1 MWVSREAMWFIGGL
15 NLEWKKMNETGEIL
29 ATPLAPCKGLDS
41 QLSPRRAPLRLVQCA
56 PLREFSVLQRLNNM
70 LRDVKKCWGVFEVK
84 VPNFYFFH
92 GIWIGNSMKLTPCL
106 LLNWNKCQ
114 AGKDGLCLVCDLH
127 FHAICLVLW
136 IFNNLSTESLDL
148 LNARRRKDRPGDRLF
163 KSKIFVMQP
172 TFPKSHR
179 SITHQRYEVY

>member
-1 MWVSREAMWFIGGL
+1 
-15 NLEWKKMNETGEIL
+15 MNETGEIL
-29 ATPLAPCKGLDS
+29 AMPLAPCKGLDS
-41 QLSPRRAPLRLVQCA
+41 QLLPRRAPLRLVQCA
-56 PLREFSVLQRLNNM
+56 PFREFSVLQRLNNM
-70 LRDVKKCWGVFEVK
+70 LKDVKKCWGVFKVK
-84 VPNFYFFH
+84 VLNFYFFH

-163 KSKIFVMQP
+163 KRKIFVMQP

-179 SITHQRYEVY
+179 SITHQRYEPY